1 MAPIKSTAFG
11 YMSMSTDRV
20 EEDNFLVGIG
30 ATYSTLQTSRPGNG
44 YEYLFFTAPGY
55 LSVGVGG
62 KVDILLVGGGGA
74 GGNGEIK
81 PSSPTLPQ
89 SQYYAGGGGGAGGYL
104 EKLNFTLP
112 IGFYEIRVG
121 SGGIEKIQSG
131 GSPSIDRLGTSGD
144 PSTITGPTITDLIAY
159 GGGGGGGSF
168 DSPPNHFG
176 TGGSDGGSGGGA
188 SHTGGGGTG
197 NRTTATL
204 PATGSPIPSY
214 LQNKGAQNVQ
224 GFPGG
229 DSTGNVQYASGGGGA
244 GGAGQSYPQIS
255 DAMNGGIGRAAFTD
269 DPGIPPAYGTPGPT
283 PGRYFAGGG
292 GGGSSYGYGVGGSG
306 GGGDGGDRRP
316 PSLSQSSAGTVNTGG
331 GGGGGNGTDPSHN
344 YKGKSGGPGIII
356 IRYIPV

>member
-1 MAPIKSTAFG
+1 MF
-11 YMSMSTDRV
+11 TDKV

-62 KVDILLVGGGGA
+62 KVDLLLVGGGGA
-74 GGNGEIK
+74 GGNGGFR
-81 PSSPTLPQ
+81 PSPAV
-89 SQYYAGGGGGAGGYL
+89 YYGGGGGGAGGYL

-121 SGGIEKIQSG
+121 SGGVEEVNQD
-131 GSPSIDRLGTSGD
+131 GSPSLNRLGRSGE

-159 GGGGGGGSF
+159 GGGGGGGAF
-168 DSPPNHFG
+168 DSPPNVDG
-176 TGGSDGGSGGGA
+176 TGGSDGGSGGGS
-188 SHTGGGGTG
+188 SHIGGGGTG

-204 PATGSPIPSY
+204 PAIGSPIPSY
-214 LQNKGAQNVQ
+214 LQNEGAQTVQ

-229 DSTGNVQYASGGGGA
+229 TSDDVVNVSGGGGA
-244 GGAGQSYPQIS
+244 GGAGQGFPQVS
-255 DAMNGGIGRAAFTD
+255 DHSLGGIGRAAFSD

-292 GGGSSYGYGVGGSG
+292 GGGSAVPQRLGGAG
-306 GGGDGGDRRP
+306 GGGTGGDRY
-316 PSLSQSSAGTVNTGG
+316 PSTVQQSSAGTVNTGG
-331 GGGGGNGTDPSHN
+331 GGGGGSGEDPAN
-344 YKGKSGGPGIII
+344 IYKGRSGGPGIII
-356 IRYIPV
+356 IRYIPI